1 MIRMSLYSS
10 DRQQWLADP
19 KRDLLAG
26 TVVALALIP
35 EAIAFSLIAG
45 VDPAV
50 GLYASFVIAVT
61 ISIVGGRP
69 AMISA
74 ATGAMALLMVT
85 LVRDHGI
92 EYLFAAS
99 ILCGVFQIGIG
110 LLKLGRYIRFVSKSV
125 MTGFVNALA
134 ILIFLAQMPELIGAN
149 WQTWALVAAALVIIY
164 GLPRITKAIPSPLVA
179 IVVIAVFVLLTD
191 TPVRTVGDMGQMP
204 TMLPVFHMPAVPLT
218 WETFAIIA
226 PVSATLA
233 FVGLLESL
241 LTANL
246 VDDITDTPSDKDR
259 ETRGQG
265 IANVLSPLFGGMAGC
280 AMIGQSIIN
289 VTSGARGRL
298 STLWAGLFLLFL
310 ILVLQDWVARIPM
323 AALVAVMIMVS
334 VGTFDWSSV
343 TKIRSIPFQSSIVM
357 LATTVTVVVTH
368 DLSKGVVLGVV
379 LSAIFFMRKVA
390 KTIVVEPV
398 EAAPE
403 VLRYRVTG
411 QLFFASADVFAAS
424 FEHHG
429 HPKRVEID
437 MTEAHLWDRTGV
449 SALDKVVFRYRGQ
462 GAEVEVLGVNEASRT
477 LVDRVG
483 LHDKPNGIAPA
494 H

>member
-1 MIRMSLYSS
+1 MSLFASA
-10 DRQQWLADP
+10 RQQWLANP
-19 KRDLLAG
+19 RKDLLAG

-35 EAIAFSLIAG
+35 EAIAFSIIAG

-61 ISIVGGRP
+61 IAFVGGRP

-85 LVRDHGI
+85 LVRDHGL

-99 ILCGVFQIGIG
+99 ILTGIFQIAVG
-110 LLKLGRYIRFVSKSV
+110 LLRLGRYIKFVSKSV
-125 MTGFVNALA
+125 MTGFVNSLA
-134 ILIFLAQMPELIGAN
+134 ILIFMAQLPELIGAN
-149 WQTWALVAAALVIIY
+149 WQTFAMVAAGLVIIY
-164 GLPRITKAIPSPLVA
+164 GLPRITRAVPSPLVA
-179 IVVIAVFVLLTD
+179 IVVLSGFAVWMGLD
-191 TPVRTVGDMGQMP
+191 VRTVGDMGAMP
-204 TMLPVFHMPAVPLT
+204 STLPVFHLPAVPLT

-226 PVSATLA
+226 PVAATLA

-246 VDDITDTPSDKDR
+246 IDDITDTPSDKDR

-265 IANVLSPLFGGMAGC
+265 IANILSPLFGGMAGC

-298 STLWAGLFLLFL
+298 STLWAGVFLLFL
-310 ILVLQDWVARIPM
+310 ILVLQDWVAVIPM

-334 VGTFDWSSV
+334 VGTFDWG
-343 TKIRSIPFQSSIVM
+343 SILKLRETPMQSSIVM
-357 LATTVTVVVTH
+357 LATTGTVVATH

-379 LSAIFFMRKVA
+379 LSAIFFMRKVG
-390 KTIVVEPV
+390 KTVVVE
-398 EAAPE
+398 EIEEPE
-403 VLRYRVTG
+403 DGVLHYRVTG
-411 QLFFASADVFAAS
+411 NLFFASADVFAAA

-429 HPKRVEID
+429 HPTRVQID
-437 MTEAHLWDRTGV
+437 MTGAHLWDLTGV
-449 SALDKVVFRYRGQ
+449 AAVDKVVFRYRRQ
-462 GAEVEVLGVNEASRT
+462 GAEVDVVGMNQAART

-483 LHDKPNGIAPA
+483 KQELLTIEYVRT
-494 H
+494 